1 MIKDGLLRHPPEW
14 SGRGGGGHQEPIN
27 LDIRVDGYQH
37 DMYELVRTQDPMC
50 TNMDWMI
57 ANRLSLGMVD
67 LA

>member
-1 MIKDGLLRHPPEW
+1 MDCSDILQNGQEGEGGVTRSQLTW
-14 SGRGGGGHQEPIN
+14 ISGF
-27 LDIRVDGYQH
+27 DGYQH

>member
-1 MIKDGLLRHPPEW
+1 MVRK
-14 SGRGGGGHQEPIN
+14 GRGRGGHQEPIN
-27 LDIRVDGYQH
+27 LDIRVDGY
-37 DMYELVRTQDPMC
+37 QDPMC